1 MDPYQYPSNTS
12 NRENTTPIA
21 LFERIARE
29 EKETF
34 DGKEENHRDRR
45 KGSDVSDS
53 NDEITHWRRETMIS
67 HTNNQ
72 PSTSFY
78 DSFRLNSKSDEEV
91 KSKHVEDSTTRFKD
105 FKLDGKEEQH
115 HVSRKYISQV
125 PKTKIP

>member
-34 DGKEENHRDRR
+34 DGKEENNHVSR

-53 NDEITHWRRETMIS
+53 DE
-67 HTNNQ
+67 
-72 PSTSFY
+72 
-78 DSFRLNSKSDEEV
+78 
-91 KSKHVEDSTTRFKD
+91 
-105 FKLDGKEEQH
+105 
-115 HVSRKYISQV
+115 
-125 PKTKIP
+125 